1 MYIGLILFGKISL
14 LQVFVILG
22 YKTEIERFFHI
33 KDLTCKSFRTVKFSI
48 GSSICLNGIYSA
60 MLGAVFGEKYDSFS
74 YLRKYVL
81 CFLRG

>member
-1 MYIGLILFGKISL
+1 MYIGLISFGKISL

-33 KDLTCKSFRTVKFSI
+33 KDLTCKSFRSVKFSI

-60 MLGAVFGEKYDSFS
+60 MLGTVFGEKYDSFS
-74 YLRKYVL
+74 YFWKYV
-81 CFLRG
+81 F